1 MEMAAEVLC
10 QGCALEPRRK
20 GAAGAAG
27 GDVERPG
34 QHRSVEL
41 PLGWHR
47 ERSPARASRCPGLAF
62 VSSHSKQW
70 DSTGDKRPWMR

>member
-34 QHRSVEL
+34 QHRGVEL
-41 PLGWHR
+41 PLGCTV
-47 ERSPARASRCPGLAF
+47 STAPRCSGLVF
-62 VSSHSKQW
+62 TFSYSKQW
-70 DSTGDKRPWMR
+70 DSIGDKRPWMR